1 LTSSAPVNT
10 VRCGRS
16 HLNHGHQ
23 FPGQLLIGGM
33 GIAGRIIVALLV
45 MTTVLGSLLI
55 AIPNSSAASTPMVG
69 GNCWDV
75 KMEGGDFYF
84 GSLFGGTSLKVYS
97 YTNDTTRPIA
107 IAGQDRT
114 AKVGHDITFDAKG
127 STDNIGIVNYTWS
140 FVAGPKTGTLHRLY
154 GTIVHFTFE
163 EARTYKVMLSVTDAA
178 GNVGYDEMVVSVEKT
193 GGISSVIGD
202 DSVLLPFSVV
212 LVLVAVLIIDGL
224 ARRRRKIDSPP
235 TAQQEPPS
243 PKA

>member
-1 LTSSAPVNT
+1 MV
-10 VRCGRS
+10 
-16 HLNHGHQ
+16 
-23 FPGQLLIGGM
+23 
-33 GIAGRIIVALLV
+33 IAGRIIVALLV
-45 MTTVLGSLLI
+45 TTAVLGIVLT
-55 AIPNSSAASTPMVG
+55 AIPHSSAASIPTVG
-69 GNCWDV
+69 GNHWDV
-75 KMEGGDFYF
+75 KMGVGDSYF

-114 AKVGHDITFDAKG
+114 AKVGHEITFDAKG

-154 GTIVHFTFE
+154 GQVVHFTFE
-163 EARTYKVMLSVTDAA
+163 DAREYQVMLSVSDTA

-202 DSVLLPFSVV
+202 DGVLLPFSVV

-235 TAQQEPPS
+235 TARQEPPS

>member
-1 LTSSAPVNT
+1 MV
-10 VRCGRS
+10 
-16 HLNHGHQ
+16 
-23 FPGQLLIGGM
+23 
-33 GIAGRIIVALLV
+33 IAGRIIVALLV
-45 MTTVLGSLLI
+45 TTAVLGIVLT
-55 AIPNSSAASTPMVG
+55 AIPHSSAASTPIVNG
-69 GNCWDV
+69 KCWNL
-75 KMEGGDFYF
+75 KMEVGDSYF
-84 GSLFGGTSLKVYS
+84 GSLFGGTSLKVHS

-154 GTIVHFTFE
+154 GQVVHFTFE
-163 EARTYKVMLSVTDAA
+163 DAREYQVMLSVSDTA

-202 DSVLLPFSVV
+202 DGVLLPFSVV

-224 ARRRRKIDSPP
+224 ARKRRKIDSPP
-235 TAQQEPPS
+235 TARQEPPS

>member
-1 LTSSAPVNT
+1 M
-10 VRCGRS
+10 
-16 HLNHGHQ
+16 
-23 FPGQLLIGGM
+23 LIGGM
-33 GIAGRIIVALLV
+33 VIAGRIIAALLV
-45 MTTVLGSLLI
+45 TTTVLGIVLT
-55 AIPNSSAASTPMVG
+55 AIPHSSAASTPVMG
-69 GNCWDV
+69 DKHWDV

-84 GSLFGGTSLKVYS
+84 GSLIGDTELKAYS

-114 AKVGHDITFDAKG
+114 AKVGHEITFDAKG

-154 GTIVHFTFE
+154 GTIVQFTFE

-178 GNVGYDEMVVSVEKT
+178 GNVGYDEMVVTVKKT

-224 ARRRRKIDSPP
+224 ARKRRKIDSPP
-235 TAQQEPPS
+235 TARQDPPS